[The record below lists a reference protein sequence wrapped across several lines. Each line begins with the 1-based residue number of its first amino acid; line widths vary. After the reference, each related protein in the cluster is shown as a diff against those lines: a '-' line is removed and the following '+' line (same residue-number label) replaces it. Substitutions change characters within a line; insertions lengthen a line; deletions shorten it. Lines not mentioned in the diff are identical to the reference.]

1 MVSKVL
7 TRINDRIELRSSYF
21 ALGTALTLDDRI
33 VSARTAFTQNLNVK
47 TLSGKDLSS
56 VKADWLHLLPN
67 ITAAG
72 GATGLASPAVG
83 QYSNAKLATISG
95 VNVVVGDSI
104 EIRSAEAKKFTPAI
118 AAGLYRCV
126 SLSPVTIELVTPP
139 VYALTSS
146 NEIGGAVYSRTD
158 PNNPLRIEGLGA
170 ASMEVDGVVNQT
182 RVGYEVVN
190 AQYFIDGDPKTSGN
204 GATSSFQGVWY
215 NVKLKGV
222 LGLPNAIAFD
232 WRVGSARL
240 SYDTVSQNADF
251 FMYIWPQ
258 KDRAGTKVTF
268 PDATTVNA
276 STLQRFTGRVW
287 ANSASGIS
295 RYYSRP
301 DSPMNWAS
309 IQVND
314 NSGSRAFF
322 YDFTAVIAG
331 VPCQIKLADGTVPEA
346 GSILSISD
354 AAAATFYPAIVGG
367 RFRVITNDNVSAWVI
382 ERI

>member
-21 ALGTALTLDDRI
+21 ALGTALTLDDRL

-72 GATGLASPAVG
+72 GATGLTSPAVG

-104 EIRSAEAKKFTPAI
+104 EIRSTEAKKFTPAI

-126 SLSPVTIELVTPP
+126 SLSPVTIELTNPP
-139 VYALTSS
+139 SYALTSS

-170 ASMEVDGVVNQT
+170 ASMEVDGIVNQT
-182 RVGYEVVN
+182 RAGYDIST
-190 AQYFIDGDPKTSGN
+190 AQYFIDGNLTTSGN
-204 GATSSFQGVWY
+204 GANSSYQGVWY

-222 LGLPNAIAFD
+222 AGLPNVIAFD

-251 FMYIWPQ
+251 FMYIWSQ
-258 KDRAGTKVTF
+258 KDRAGTKITF

-301 DSPMNWAS
+301 ATSMDWAG

-322 YDFTAVIAG
+322 YDFTAVVAG
-331 VPCQIKLADGTVPEA
+331 VPCQIKLADGTIPEA

-367 RFRVITNDNVSAWVI
+367 RFRVIDNSGTVPWVI

>member
-1 MVSKVL
+1 VVSKVL
-7 TRINDRIELRSSYF
+7 TKINDRIELRSSYF
-21 ALGTALTLDDRI
+21 SLGTALTLDDRI

-72 GATGLASPAVG
+72 GATGLTSPAVG
-83 QYSNAKLATISG
+83 QYSSASLATISG

-104 EIRSAEAKKFTPAI
+104 EIRSTEAKKFTPAI

-126 SLSPVTIELVTPP
+126 SLTPPTIEITNPP
-139 VYALTSS
+139 SYALTSS

-170 ASMEVDGVVNQT
+170 ASMELDGAVTQT
-182 RVGYEVVN
+182 RPSIPVTTPE
-190 AQYFIDGDPKTSGN
+190 YFIDGDLKTSGN
-204 GATSSFQGVWY
+204 GANSSYNGFWY

-222 LGLPNAIAFD
+222 VGLPNAIAFD

-240 SYDTVSQNADF
+240 SYDTVNQGADF
-251 FMYIWPQ
+251 YMYIWSQ
-258 KDRAGTKVTF
+258 KDRTGTRLTF

-287 ANSASGIS
+287 ANSASGLS

-301 DSPMNWAS
+301 AMPMDWAS

-322 YDFTAVIAG
+322 YDFTAVVAG
-331 VPCQIKLADGTVPEA
+331 VPCQIKLADGTIPEA

-367 RFRVITNDNVSAWVI
+367 RFRVITNDNVSPWSI